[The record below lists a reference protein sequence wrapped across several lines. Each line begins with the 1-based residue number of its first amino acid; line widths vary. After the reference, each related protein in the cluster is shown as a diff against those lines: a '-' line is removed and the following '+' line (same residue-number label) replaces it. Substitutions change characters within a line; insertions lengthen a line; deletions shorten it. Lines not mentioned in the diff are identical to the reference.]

1 MTSEKR
7 GGPWRVLIASSHSL
21 FAEGLRGLLQKRP
34 RGEVEVVGLAA
45 TIEEAL
51 DALGK
56 HQPDL
61 VIVDYDDEI
70 FNRDEI
76 LARFV
81 EGEGRLRVVLL
92 SLGDGGDEAI
102 VYDRRTM
109 AAAQIEDWLEK
120 WTDSQVSAQLP
131 VIAISDEEE
140 QSPFQKRSKHMKHY
154 IFAALLV
161 IVLTLASIVG
171 LDQVRLLPEQASVQ
185 AEPIDILFD
194 IEFKIIAFLFALIVG
209 LMIYSIIVFR
219 RRPGDDTDAD
229 HVEGN
234 PRLEVLWTIAPL
246 ATVLYLS
253 FLGAQVLG
261 DTLRADPQPLEV
273 RVVGSQWSW
282 RFEYP
287 LEGITSTEL
296 RLPVNKQAL
305 LQLSSTDVI
314 HSFWVPEFRLKQ
326 DALPGGEDMIRELRI
341 TPKNTGE
348 YTVRCAELCGTQ
360 HATMIAPVLVQTQE
374 DFQAWVDEQAGEVSD
389 DPVERGQRWA
399 DQFGCL
405 ACHTTDGTQSVGPT
419 WQGVFGSQEA
429 LADGTTVEVDE
440 AYLRESILNPGAKI
454 VAGHQNIMPA
464 NIAQDMT
471 DEQIDDVIEF
481 IKSLR

>member
-7 GGPWRVLIASSHSL
+7 GFWRVLIASSHPL
-21 FAEGLRGLLQKRP
+21 FAKGLRGLLQKRP
-34 RGEVEVVGLAA
+34 PGEVEVVGLAA
-45 TIEEAL
+45 TIPEAL
-51 DALGK
+51 DALKK
-56 HQPDL
+56 HRPDL

-92 SLGDGGDEAI
+92 SLGEGGDEAI

-109 AAAQIEDWLEK
+109 VASQIEDWLEK
-120 WTDSQVSAQLP
+120 WTDTQEPSELP
-131 VIAISDEEE
+131 VIAINDGEG
-140 QSPFQKRSKHMKHY
+140 QTPYPKRSKYMKHY
-154 IFAALLV
+154 IFAAVLV
-161 IVLTLASIVG
+161 VILTIASIVG

-185 AEPIDILFD
+185 AEPIDFLFD

-219 RRPGDDTDAD
+219 RKPGDDTDAE

-305 LQLSSTDVI
+305 LRLSSTDVI

-326 DALPGGEDMIRELRI
+326 DALPGGEDMVRELRI

-348 YTVRCAELCGTQ
+348 YTVRCAELCGLQ
-360 HATMIAPVLVQTQE
+360 HAAMNAPVLVQSQE
-374 DFQAWVDEQAGEVSD
+374 EFQAWVDEQSGAVSN
-389 DPVERGQRWA
+389 DPVERGQRLA

-440 AYLRESILNPGAKI
+440 AYLRESIVNPGAKI
-454 VAGHQNIMPA
+454 VEGYQNIMPA
-464 NIAQDMT
+464 NIGEDMT
-471 DEQIDDVIEF
+471 EEQIDDVIAF
-481 IKSLR
+481 IESLQ

>member
-1 MTSEKR
+1 
-7 GGPWRVLIASSHSL
+7 
-21 FAEGLRGLLQKRP
+21 
-34 RGEVEVVGLAA
+34 
-45 TIEEAL
+45 
-51 DALGK
+51 
-56 HQPDL
+56 
-61 VIVDYDDEI
+61 
-70 FNRDEI
+70 
-76 LARFV
+76 
-81 EGEGRLRVVLL
+81 
-92 SLGDGGDEAI
+92 
-102 VYDRRTM
+102 
-109 AAAQIEDWLEK
+109 
-120 WTDSQVSAQLP
+120 
-131 VIAISDEEE
+131 
-140 QSPFQKRSKHMKHY
+140 
-154 IFAALLV
+154 
-161 IVLTLASIVG
+161 
-171 LDQVRLLPEQASVQ
+171 VQ
-185 AEPIDILFD
+185 AEPIDFLFD

-209 LMIYSIIVFR
+209 LMIYSIVVFR

-287 LEGITSTEL
+287 LEGISSTEL

-305 LQLSSTDVI
+305 LRLTSTDVI

-360 HATMIAPVLVQTQE
+360 HATMTAPVLVLPQE
-374 DFQAWVDEQAGEVSD
+374 DFLAWVDEQVGAVSD
-389 DPVERGQRWA
+389 DPVERGQGWA

-419 WQGVFGSQEA
+419 WQGIFGHQVT

-440 AYLRESILNPGAKI
+440 AYLRESILNPGAK
-454 VAGHQNIMPA
+454 VVEGYQNIMPA

-471 DEQIDDVIEF
+471 NEQIDDVIEF
-481 IKSLR
+481 IKSLQ